1 MVLAAVKGIVKVVLL
16 AVSAAALYFGVV
28 QGEWAETMF
37 NATLL

>member
-1 MVLAAVKGIVKVVLL
+1 MMVIRSNLRMRVLTG
-16 AVSAAALYFGVV
+16 SAASLYFGVI

>member
-1 MVLAAVKGIVKVVLL
+1 MRIVKDILKVILV
-16 AVSAAALYFGVV
+16 AVGALSLYFGVV

>member
-1 MVLAAVKGIVKVVLL
+1 MKTVKDILKIIVVAVGAI
-16 AVSAAALYFGVV
+16 SLYFGVI